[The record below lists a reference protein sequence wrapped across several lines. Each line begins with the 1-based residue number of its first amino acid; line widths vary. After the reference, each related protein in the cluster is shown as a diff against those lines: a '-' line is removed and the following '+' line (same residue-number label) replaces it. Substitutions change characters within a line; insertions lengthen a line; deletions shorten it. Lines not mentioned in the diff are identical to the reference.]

1 MRTHEYPGLTGL
13 GLTMIDRLI
22 KSESGRLQIDSAPGE
37 GTRIRLSLPGVDRQP
52 SGEAPAR
59 AHRVMVVEDHSLL
72 RPMRSEVLIK
82 AGCVVK
88 AYGEGVVALDEIVD
102 SQPDLLVVD
111 VNLPGQC
118 GDELAAELRT
128 KCGRD
133 IPVLFITGDRDFAL
147 PEWPAVD
154 LILKTFELVVFTRK
168 ALESSFDWGPRSGE
182 ELQPLPGQ
190 IAHRLL
196 DQFETRSLELES

>member
-1 MRTHEYPGLTGL
+1 MSGGRHSRRNGGPGGGRSAGRRGGGGGSGGSPCGSSPCLFGGTCEAHDG
-13 GLTMIDRLI
+13 TFTCFCTADR
-22 KSESGRLQIDSAPGE
+22 
-37 GTRIRLSLPGVDRQP
+37 
-52 SGEAPAR
+52 
-59 AHRVMVVEDHSLL
+59 
-72 RPMRSEVLIK
+72 
-82 AGCVVK
+82 
-88 AYGEGVVALDEIVD
+88 
-102 SQPDLLVVD
+102 
-111 VNLPGQC
+111 
-118 GDELAAELRT
+118 
-128 KCGRD
+128 
-133 IPVLFITGDRDFAL
+133 TGDRDFAL